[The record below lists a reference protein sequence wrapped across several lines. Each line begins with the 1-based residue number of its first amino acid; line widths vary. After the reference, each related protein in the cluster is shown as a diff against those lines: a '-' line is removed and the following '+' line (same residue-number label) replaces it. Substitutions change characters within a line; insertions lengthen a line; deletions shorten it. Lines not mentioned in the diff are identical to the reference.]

1 MMRTAGI
8 GMTLF
13 EVSLAS
19 RSQAPPHKRDLK
31 GRCGSVGTSEN
42 SPVIHRRVKNAAPV
56 KVVQPQGYD

>member
-1 MMRTAGI
+1 
-8 GMTLF
+8 MTLF